1 MKRIILALCG
11 ALIASPVLAAS
22 CDPSPG
28 SVCQGD
34 QASSMADLLEA
45 VIEAQIVILGER
57 HDNPIH
63 HEKQAEIV
71 RILAPAGLAF
81 EMIKRAEED
90 VANDRRTAWENES
103 WSNWDDYR
111 QILEAAPNARITGGG
126 VDRDVL
132 LSSVKNGA
140 ALAWGAEGARYRL
153 LDQLPIDVTEAM
165 IEEQRVA
172 HCDALPKPMLPGM
185 VEAQQ
190 LRDAAFADAVLR
202 LVEDG
207 HEPAVL
213 ITGNGHART
222 DRGSPLY
229 LGRAAPLVSVLSIGI
244 IEAGEMTDVPYDY
257 VIYTEVHDRED
268 PCEAFLKSRQKN

>member
-1 MKRIILALCG
+1 
-11 ALIASPVLAAS
+11 
-22 CDPSPG
+22 
-28 SVCQGD
+28 
-34 QASSMADLLEA
+34 
-45 VIEAQIVILGER
+45 
-57 HDNPIH
+57 
-63 HEKQAEIV
+63 
-71 RILAPAGLAF
+71 
-81 EMIKRAEED
+81 
-90 VANDRRTAWENES
+90 
-103 WSNWDDYR
+103 
-111 QILEAAPNARITGGG
+111 
-126 VDRDVL
+126 
-132 LSSVKNGA
+132 
-140 ALAWGAEGARYRL
+140 
-153 LDQLPIDVTEAM
+153 M

>member
-11 ALIASPVLAAS
+11 ALIASPVFAEP

-28 SVCQGD
+28 SVCKGD
-34 QASSMADLLEA
+34 QSSSMADLLTA
-45 VIEAQIVILGER
+45 AIEAQIVILGER

-63 HEKQAEIV
+63 HETQAEIV
-71 RILAPAGLAF
+71 RVISPAGLAF
-81 EMIKRAEED
+81 EMIRRADED
-90 VANDRRTAWENES
+90 TANEGRSAWENES
-103 WSNWDDYR
+103 WSNWNDYR
-111 QILEAAPNARITGGG
+111 QILEAAPDARISGGG
-126 VDRDVL
+126 VDRDTL
-132 LSSVKNGA
+132 RSSVKNGA

-153 LDQLPIDVTEAM
+153 LDQLPIHVTEDM
-165 IEEQRVA
+165 IEEQRIA

-190 LRDAAFADAVLR
+190 LRDAAFADAALR
-202 LVEDG
+202 LVENG

-222 DRGSPLY
+222 DRGSPMY
-229 LGRAAPLVSVLSIGI
+229 LRRAAPLVSVISVGI
-244 IEAGEMTDVPYDY
+244 VEAGGLTDLPFDY
-257 VIYTEVHDRED
+257 VIYTEIHDRED